1 MFKIKPHILVNTA
14 KNLSGKD
21 FDSTF
26 KINAYKFI
34 RDLKESRKA

>member
-26 KINAYKFI
+26 KINAYKFL
-34 RDLKESRKA
+34 RDD